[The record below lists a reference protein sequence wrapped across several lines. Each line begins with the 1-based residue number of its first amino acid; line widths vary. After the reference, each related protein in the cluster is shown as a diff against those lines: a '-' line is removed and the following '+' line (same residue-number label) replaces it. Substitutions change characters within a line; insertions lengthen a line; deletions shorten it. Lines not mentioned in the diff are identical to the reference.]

1 MIYLFIEIKPK
12 HCKITY
18 VSFTANRKMSSL
30 AVNSKFMDIKK
41 LIFWQ
46 SKDGGK
52 KSELLIFIAERCN
65 DILIMW

>member
-1 MIYLFIEIKPK
+1 M
-12 HCKITY
+12 
-18 VSFTANRKMSSL
+18 SFTANRKMSSL